1 MGILD
6 RFRARRPAPADLT
19 VGFWVAEAVAMQ
31 RSIEAAL
38 APWERA
44 DGPFPVDLSFEA
56 GPDGRVLVV
65 WRNRIVGFAPDAA
78 APALLDRLADGPAAL
93 GVRGELYR
101 HGSVRRLWAGP
112 RPASGLPPVP
122 DPGLDHLPAP
132 PVTVF
137 GLRVDSLVE
146 PTRDPVPPATTRPAG
161 PVPPPVDP
169 EGDPPA

>member
-6 RFRARRPAPADLT
+6 RFRSGRRRAAADLAA
-19 VGFWVAEAVAMQ
+19 GFWAAEAVAMQ

-44 DGPFPVDLSFEA
+44 DGPFPVELALEA

-78 APALLDRLADGPAAL
+78 APALLDRLAEGPVAL
-93 GVRGELYR
+93 TVRGDLFR
-101 HGSVRRLWAGP
+101 HGSVRRLWVGP

-146 PTRDPVPPATTRPAG
+146 PTRPEPARPA
-161 PVPPPVDP
+161 PPRPADP
-169 EGDPPA
+169 APDPPA